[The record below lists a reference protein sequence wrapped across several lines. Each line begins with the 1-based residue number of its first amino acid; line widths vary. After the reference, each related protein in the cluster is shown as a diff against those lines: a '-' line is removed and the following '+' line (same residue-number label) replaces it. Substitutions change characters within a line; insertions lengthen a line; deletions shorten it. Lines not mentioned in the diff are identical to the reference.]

1 MKKITAVVCALCA
14 VLVLCGFFCGN
25 FLSVQAQEENEN
37 GDLNTNIEDILQD
50 LDVEALQ
57 EYLDSLTQEQR
68 DALGGDISEVLL
80 SLVTGDYALDYD
92 SALSA
97 LAGMVFDKLSGLL
110 PSFCVICSIS
120 ILCGILGRF
129 KSSFSEKGTSHIIFF
144 VGYCTVLVLIL
155 TSLAGVI
162 KDCADTVFSLQ
173 KQMQAIFPILLTL
186 IATSGGSVSVAVYR
200 PAVLFLSESVVSIIV
215 SVVFP
220 LASLMCVLNMVGN
233 MSGELKLKNFC
244 AFFVSV
250 IKWTLGLS
258 LTAFTVFLSVQGIT
272 SATYDGFS
280 FKAAKYAVSNTVPII
295 GSFLG
300 SGFDL
305 VIAGS
310 VLIKNS
316 LGACGIFLLVIVIMV
331 PLVQLIAYN
340 LFLKLAAAV
349 TEPVG
354 DEKVSSFLSSLS
366 GTVNYFTAGLLAV
379 GFMYFIT
386 ILLLICSSNAL
397 F

>member
-1 MKKITAVVCALCA
+1 MKKFAVAIVVLCA
-14 VLVLCGFFCGN
+14 VLLAFGCLFTG
-25 FLSVQAQEENEN
+25 LPVQAQEEQEN
-37 GDLNTNIEDILQD
+37 TDLNANIEDILQD

-57 EYLDSLTQEQR
+57 EYLDTLTQEQKE
-68 DALGGDISEVLL
+68 ALGGDVLEVLR
-80 SLVTGDYALDYD
+80 SLVTGEYSLDYGN
-92 SALSA
+92 ALSA

-110 PSFCVICSIS
+110 PAFCIICSVS
-120 ILCGILGRF
+120 ILCGILGKF

-162 KDCADTVFSLQ
+162 KDCADTVSSLQ
-173 KQMQAIFPILLTL
+173 RQMQAIFPILLTL

-244 AFFVSV
+244 AFFASV
-250 IKWTLGLS
+250 IKWTLGIS

-316 LGACGIFLLVIVIMV
+316 LGACGIFLLAIVIAV
-331 PLVQLIAYN
+331 PLVQLVAYN

-349 TEPVG
+349 TEPMG

>member
-1 MKKITAVVCALCA
+1 MKKFAVAIVVLCA
-14 VLVLCGFFCGN
+14 VLLTFGCLFTG
-25 FLSVQAQEENEN
+25 LPVQAQEAQENT
-37 GDLNTNIEDILQD
+37 DLNANIEDILQD

-57 EYLDSLTQEQR
+57 EYLDTLTQEQKE
-68 DALGGDISEVLL
+68 ALGGDVLEVLR
-80 SLVTGDYALDYD
+80 SLVTGEYSLDYGN
-92 SALSA
+92 ALSA

-110 PSFCVICSIS
+110 PAFCVICSVS
-120 ILCGILGRF
+120 ILCGILGKF

-162 KDCADTVFSLQ
+162 KDCADTVSSLQ
-173 KQMQAIFPILLTL
+173 RQMQAIFPILLTL

-244 AFFVSV
+244 AFFASV
-250 IKWTLGLS
+250 IKWTLGIS

-316 LGACGIFLLVIVIMV
+316 LGACGIFLLAIVIAV
-331 PLVQLIAYN
+331 PLVQLVAYN

-349 TEPVG
+349 TEPMG

>member
-1 MKKITAVVCALCA
+1 MYKR
-14 VLVLCGFFCGN
+14 
-25 FLSVQAQEENEN
+25 Q
-37 GDLNTNIEDILQD
+37 
-50 LDVEALQ
+50 
-57 EYLDSLTQEQR
+57 
-68 DALGGDISEVLL
+68 
-80 SLVTGDYALDYD
+80 
-92 SALSA
+92 
-97 LAGMVFDKLSGLL
+97 
-110 PSFCVICSIS
+110 
-120 ILCGILGRF
+120 
-129 KSSFSEKGTSHIIFF
+129 
-144 VGYCTVLVLIL
+144 
-155 TSLAGVI
+155 
-162 KDCADTVFSLQ
+162 
-173 KQMQAIFPILLTL
+173 
-186 IATSGGSVSVAVYR
+186 VYR

-244 AFFVSV
+244 AFFSSV
-250 IKWTLGLS
+250 IKWTLGIS

-316 LGACGIFLLVIVIMV
+316 LGACGIFLLAIVIAV
-331 PLVQLIAYN
+331 PLVQLVAYN

-349 TEPVG
+349 TEPMG

>member
-1 MKKITAVVCALCA
+1 MKKMFLFVCVFAALA
-14 VLVLCGFFCGN
+14 CGALFSGA
-25 FLSVQAQEENEN
+25 LPVSAQEDGEGE
-37 GDLNTNIEDILQD
+37 GALDTNIEEILQD

-57 EYLDSLTQEQR
+57 EYLDSLTQQQK
-68 DALGGDISEVLL
+68 DALGGDILEVLR

-92 SALSA
+92 NAFSAIG
-97 LAGMVFDKLSGLL
+97 GMVFDELSGLI
-110 PSFCVICSIS
+110 PAFCAICSVS
-120 ILCGILGRF
+120 VLCGILGRF
-129 KSSFSEKGTSHIIFF
+129 KSSFAEKGTARIVFF
-144 VGYCTVLVLIL
+144 VGYCAVLVLIL
-155 TSLAGVI
+155 SSLAGVI
-162 KDCADTVFSLQ
+162 QDCADTVSSMQ
-173 KQMQAIFPILLTL
+173 RQMQAIFPILLTL

-200 PAVLFLSESVVSIIV
+200 PAVLFLSESVVGIV
-215 SVVFP
+215 AGIVFP
-220 LASLMCVLNMVGN
+220 LASLMCVLNMAGN
-233 MSGELKLKNFC
+233 MSGELKLKNFS
-244 AFFVSV
+244 AFFASV
-250 IKWTLGLS
+250 IKWTLGIS
-258 LTAFTVFLSVQGIT
+258 LAAFTVFLSVQGIT

-305 VIAGS
+305 VVAGS

-316 LGACGIFLLVIVIMV
+316 LGACGIFLLVIVLAV
-331 PLVQLIAYN
+331 PLVQLVAYN

-366 GTVNYFTAGLLAV
+366 GTINYFTAGLLAV
-379 GFMYFIT
+379 GFMYFVT
-386 ILLLICSSNAL
+386 MLLLICSSNAL

>member
-1 MKKITAVVCALCA
+1 MKKFAVAIVVLCA
-14 VLVLCGFFCGN
+14 VLLTFGCLFTG
-25 FLSVQAQEENEN
+25 LPVQAQEEQEN
-37 GDLNTNIEDILQD
+37 TDLNANIEDILQD

-57 EYLDSLTQEQR
+57 EYLDTLTQEQKE
-68 DALGGDISEVLL
+68 ALGGDVLEVLR
-80 SLVTGDYALDYD
+80 SLVTGEYSLDYGN
-92 SALSA
+92 ALSA

-110 PSFCVICSIS
+110 PAFCVICSVS
-120 ILCGILGRF
+120 ILCGILGKF

-162 KDCADTVFSLQ
+162 KDCADTVSSLQ
-173 KQMQAIFPILLTL
+173 RQMQAIFPILLTL

-244 AFFVSV
+244 AFFASV
-250 IKWTLGLS
+250 IKWTLGIS

-316 LGACGIFLLVIVIMV
+316 LGACGIFLLAIVIAV
-331 PLVQLIAYN
+331 PLVQLVAYN

-349 TEPVG
+349 TEPMG